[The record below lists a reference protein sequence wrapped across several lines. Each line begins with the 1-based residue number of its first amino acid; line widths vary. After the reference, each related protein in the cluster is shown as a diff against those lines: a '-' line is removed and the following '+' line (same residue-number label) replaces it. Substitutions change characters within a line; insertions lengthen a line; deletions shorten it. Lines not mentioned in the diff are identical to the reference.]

1 MTQTTQPS
9 IEKIIGVA
17 SQMEAIK
24 QAQEEIAT
32 AQKKVLSEATNIDPA
47 LLIERATAKGFTA
60 DTIGK
65 IGHADVEE
73 IFAGIDLEMEEKNPR
88 KILDFK
94 QGILEYFVR
103 TSVIEAELDEE
114 LGRINEVMKESA
126 IELDAMAASFGD
138 IDTMVQAYVHEELE
152 KATGERK
159 TQIERIVAS
168 MNQAETFDDVYDTF
182 SARGVKNVKDELAH
196 RAENTL
202 RKMKKNLLPL
212 GKTNVEKLTAYGNLE
227 AILFGEDSDEA
238 KTPNLFLFTV
248 MRHLAFVK
256 EPRRER
262 EGVFVSQLLINL
274 KHVTRGTM
282 PDEKR
287 ARFEAGVRRILN
299 LYV

>member
-32 AQKKVLSEATNIDPA
+32 AQQKVLSEAINVDPA
-47 LLIERATAKGFTA
+47 VLVERATAKGYTA
-60 DTIGK
+60 ETIDK
-65 IGHADVEE
+65 LTHADVKE
-73 IFAGIDLEMEEKNPR
+73 IFDGFELETEEKNPR
-88 KILDFK
+88 KILDF
-94 QGILEYFVR
+94 QLGIISYFVR
-103 TSVIEAELDEE
+103 TSVIEAELDLE
-114 LGRINEVMKESA
+114 LGRINDIMKESA

-138 IDTMVQAYVHEELE
+138 IDNMVQAYVQEELNN
-152 KATGERK
+152 ATGERK
-159 TQIERIVAS
+159 AHIEGIVAS

-182 SARGVKNVKDELAH
+182 YARGVKNVKSELAL
-196 RAENTL
+196 RPENTL
-202 RKMKKNLLPL
+202 RRMNKNLQSL

-227 AILFGEDSDEA
+227 SIIFGADSTEA
-238 KTPNLFLFTV
+238 QTPNLFLFTV

-262 EGVFVSQLLINL
+262 EGVFISQLLINL
-274 KHVTRGTM
+274 KHITRGTM
-282 PDEKR
+282 PDEKLT
-287 ARFEAGVRRILN
+287 RFQAGVRRILN